1 MKRMVMVAVVALLA
15 GALVVPAIGT
25 AKKKHHASRTHALKF
40 KGTVKASDLAL
51 SDAKGDGPSAG
62 DVYTFT
68 LTTTDKNGNPAG
80 KGHGYCVLGVPTVST
95 CTAVTDDGKG
105 KLVVTWEDDGDA
117 STPEELAIVGGTRA
131 YRNVRGD
138 GVTTQPDPNDPTTFT
153 FSLRGTY

>member
-1 MKRMVMVAVVALLA
+1 MRRMVMVAVVALLA

-25 AKKKHHASRTHALKF
+25 AKRKHHSKTHALKF
-40 KGTVKASDLAL
+40 KGTVKASDLVL
-51 SDAKGDGPSAG
+51 NDAKGDGPSAG

-68 LTTTDKNGNPAG
+68 LTFFNNSGKQTA

-95 CTAVTDDGKG
+95 CTAVSDDGKG
-105 KLVVTWEDDGDA
+105 RLVSTWEDDGDA
-117 STPEELAIVGGTRA
+117 STPEALAITGGTGP

-153 FSLRGTY
+153 LTLRGTY